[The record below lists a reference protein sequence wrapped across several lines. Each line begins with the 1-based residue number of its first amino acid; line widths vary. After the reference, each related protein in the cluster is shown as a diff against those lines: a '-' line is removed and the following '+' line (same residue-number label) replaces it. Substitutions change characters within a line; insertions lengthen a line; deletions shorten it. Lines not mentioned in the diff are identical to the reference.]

1 MDDSKKVDYTP
12 FESSAKGPNISIE
25 YSPFVSN
32 IQSPLPTD
40 ICNCCGGVNNTE
52 NIYSKVDKLI
62 KENENL
68 KGELDKLKNEYL
80 GSSGSIQ
87 KQLDSLLINHN
98 NLTKIVYRN
107 REAVNNVVKFY
118 VRKDRI
124 TLRSG
129 TLVNNVIGTDTIEKH
144 TGKKVTNQNC
154 VVFCCNDDRTILENR
169 IYALNYYPQSTSY
182 GYWTL
187 KMDEAPS
194 TTISALFTFFIVIF
208 EE

>member
-1 MDDSKKVDYTP
+1 MDDSKKTEYVP
-12 FESSAKGPNISIE
+12 FESNVTGGIVNVE
-25 YSPFVSN
+25 YKPFVSG
-32 IQSPLPTD
+32 IQNPLPTS
-40 ICNCCGGVNNTE
+40 ICDCCGNVNDSQ
-52 NIYSKVDKLI
+52 NIYTKIESLI
-62 KENENL
+62 KENEAL
-68 KGELDKLKNEYL
+68 KKELDDVKNGYL
-80 GSSGSIQ
+80 GSIGSVQ
-87 KQLDSLLINHN
+87 KQIDTLSTNLN
-98 NLTKIVYRN
+98 NLNKIVYRN

>member
-12 FESSAKGPNISIE
+12 FESSAKGTNISIE

-40 ICNCCGGVNNTE
+40 ICNCCGNVNDSQ
-52 NIYSKVDKLI
+52 NIYTKVESLI
-62 KENENL
+62 KENEAL
-68 KGELDKLKNEYL
+68 KKELDDVKNGYL
-80 GSSGSIQ
+80 GSIGSTQ
-87 KQLDSLLINHN
+87 KQIDTLSTNLN
-98 NLTKIVYRN
+98 NLTKLVYKN
-107 REAVNNVVKFY
+107 VEGLNNVKKFF
-118 VRKDRI
+118 VMQDRVS
-124 TLRSG
+124 LRAG
-129 TLVNNVIGTDTIEKH
+129 TVVNNVIGTDTIEKH

-154 VVFCCNDDRTILENR
+154 VVFASNADRTILENR
-169 IYALNYYPQSTSY
+169 IYALNYYPQSASY